1 MKGLLKLSNMHM
13 LLKQELIT
21 SQKPGDQDF
30 WQIDNNVLS
39 RGKSA
44 VPTLFNGLEVL
55 PSASDN
61 AKLLTKNFSSNS
73 NLGESGTS

>member
-1 MKGLLKLSNMHM
+1 MKGLLKLPNVHM

-30 WQIDNNVLS
+30 WQIDNVLS
-39 RGKSA
+39 KGKSA